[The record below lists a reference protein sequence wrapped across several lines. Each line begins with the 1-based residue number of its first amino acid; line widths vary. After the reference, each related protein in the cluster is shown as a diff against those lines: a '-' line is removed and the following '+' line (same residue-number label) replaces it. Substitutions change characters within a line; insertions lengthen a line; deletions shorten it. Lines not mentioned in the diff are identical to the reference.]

1 MSKRDAEQV
10 QKVLAGD
17 QAAYEPLVEAYQG
30 RIFAFVAGR
39 IRNFSATEDIVQNAF
54 VEAYMHLKSLKSPEK
69 FAGWLR
75 GIALNLSN
83 KWLQQKRPII
93 SIDDTSRD
101 ITPEI
106 SEFPLPDLPD
116 EALEKS
122 EKKEAVIAAVDALPD
137 IYRESVLLHYM
148 EGMTYPEIAAFLD
161 VPESTVTG
169 RLQVARNRL
178 RDELMPLVEDTLREK
193 RPRPQLTR
201 KVMAALPPLLYAMP
215 TQASLLAKLKGTG
228 MIKIIGIIGAGIAG
242 TGLYF
247 GGISAVLN
255 WGLENNELPQTS
267 QLQLE
272 LENLAQ
278 NEQPIPEKTDETDGT
293 KSSQQKVKSDST
305 TSGDTQTEKLDFGME
320 SSPQDSLIK
329 IVYWIPEAIYSDSVF
344 IELDCFN
351 IQGARVAKPV
361 NKTHA
366 SGSYTTFLSK
376 RGLPDGTYFVRL
388 RANRSDKNE
397 MLRKLNLI
405 WTDRNGKTKT
415 EKLDFGMEST
425 PQDSLIKIVY
435 WIPEAVYSDSVFVEI
450 DFYNSQGARAA
461 KPVNKMHNPGSYT
474 TFLSKRRLPDGRYLV
489 RLSATQQSLKEHQE
503 VHHALE
509 LVWRYRYQYGGNVQQ
524 KMDFKI
530 VRSPQASI
538 MEIAYWIPE
547 KVYSDPVFIE
557 LDFFNSQGARVAK
570 PVNKTHAPGSYT
582 AFLPKRGLP
591 DGTYFVRLRANRSEE
606 NAVRRSLNLI
616 WLYRNRTEPKYPI
629 DLKIESSPQDSL
641 VKIVYS
647 IPEGFHPAFVEIIFF
662 NNQNMMVAKPVNKTH
677 APGSYTKFL
686 SKRGLP
692 DGTYWVKMAAGR
704 DFTLQG
710 SLYSPYVVRRRE
722 NLIWTE
728 RK

>member
-83 KWLQQKRPII
+83 KWLQQKRPIV
-93 SIDDTSRD
+93 SLDDTSQD
-101 ITPEI
+101 VTPEV

-122 EKKEAVIAAVDALPD
+122 ETKEAVLTAVDALPD

-148 EGMTYPEIAAFLD
+148 EDMTYSEIAAFLD
-161 VPESTVTG
+161 IPESTVTG

-193 RPRPQLTR
+193 RPTRQLTR

-255 WGLENNELPQTS
+255 WGQENNELPQTS

-272 LENLAQ
+272 LENFAQ

-305 TSGDTQTEKLDFGME
+305 TSGDTQ
-320 SSPQDSLIK
+320 
-329 IVYWIPEAIYSDSVF
+329 
-344 IELDCFN
+344 
-351 IQGARVAKPV
+351 
-361 NKTHA
+361 
-366 SGSYTTFLSK
+366 
-376 RGLPDGTYFVRL
+376 
-388 RANRSDKNE
+388 
-397 MLRKLNLI
+397 
-405 WTDRNGKTKT
+405 T

-461 KPVNKMHNPGSYT
+461 KPVNK
-474 TFLSKRRLPDGRYLV
+474 
-489 RLSATQQSLKEHQE
+489 
-503 VHHALE
+503 
-509 LVWRYRYQYGGNVQQ
+509 
-524 KMDFKI
+524 
-530 VRSPQASI
+530 
-538 MEIAYWIPE
+538 
-547 KVYSDPVFIE
+547 
-557 LDFFNSQGARVAK
+557 
-570 PVNKTHAPGSYT
+570 THAPGSYT

-591 DGTYFVRLRANRSEE
+591 DGTYFVRLRANRLEE
-606 NAVRRSLNLI
+606 NAVRSSL
-616 WLYRNRTEPKYPI
+616 
-629 DLKIESSPQDSL
+629 
-641 VKIVYS
+641 
-647 IPEGFHPAFVEIIFF
+647 
-662 NNQNMMVAKPVNKTH
+662 
-677 APGSYTKFL
+677 
-686 SKRGLP
+686 
-692 DGTYWVKMAAGR
+692 
-704 DFTLQG
+704 
-710 SLYSPYVVRRRE
+710 

>member
-17 QAAYEPLVEAYQG
+17 RAAYEPLVEAYQG

-39 IRNFSATEDIVQNAF
+39 IRDFSATEDIVQNAF

-69 FAGWLR
+69 FSGWLR

-83 KWLQQKRPII
+83 KWLQQKRPVV

-101 ITPEI
+101 ITPEV
-106 SEFPLPDLPD
+106 SEFPLPELPD
-116 EALEKS
+116 EALEKT
-122 EKKEAVIAAVDALPD
+122 ETKEAVIAAVDALPD

-161 VPESTVTG
+161 IPESTVTG

-178 RDELMPLVEDTLREK
+178 RDELMPLVEDTLHEK
-193 RPRPQLTR
+193 RPTRQLTR
-201 KVMAALPPLLYAMP
+201 KVMAALPPLLYAVP

-228 MIKIIGIIGAGIAG
+228 MIKIMGIIGAGIAG

-255 WGLENNELPQTS
+255 WGQENNELSQTS
-267 QLQLE
+267 QIQLE
-272 LENLAQ
+272 LETPAQ
-278 NEQPIPEKTDETDGT
+278 NEQSVPEKTDATDGT
-293 KSSQQKVKSDST
+293 KSSQQEVQSDSN
-305 TSGDTQTEKLDFGME
+305 TSGDTQTKKLDFRME
-320 SSPQDSLIK
+320 TSPQDSLVK
-329 IVYWIPEAIYSDSVF
+329 IVYWIPETIYSDSVF
-344 IELDCFN
+344 
-351 IQGARVAKPV
+351 A
-361 NKTHA
+361 
-366 SGSYTTFLSK
+366 
-376 RGLPDGTYFVRL
+376 
-388 RANRSDKNE
+388 
-397 MLRKLNLI
+397 
-405 WTDRNGKTKT
+405 
-415 EKLDFGMEST
+415 
-425 PQDSLIKIVY
+425 
-435 WIPEAVYSDSVFVEI
+435 EI
-450 DFYNSQGARAA
+450 DFFNIHGARAA
-461 KPVNKMHNPGSYT
+461 KPVNKTHAPGSYT
-474 TFLSKRRLPDGRYLV
+474 AFLSKRGLPDGRYLV
-489 RLSATQQSLKEHQE
+489 RLSATQQSLKEQQE

-530 VRSPQASI
+530 VSSPQDSI
-538 MEIAYWIPE
+538 MEIAYWIPG

-557 LDFFNSQGARVAK
+557 LDFFNIHGARVAK

-606 NAVRRSLNLI
+606 NAERRSLKLI
-616 WLYRNRTEPKYPI
+616 WAYRNQPEPKYPI
-629 DLKIESSPQDSL
+629 DLKIESAPQDSL

-647 IPEGFHPAFVEIIFF
+647 IRETFFSNPVFVEIIFY
-662 NNQNMMVAKPVNKTH
+662 NKQNMMVARPVNKTH
-677 APGSYTKFL
+677 APGSYMASL

-692 DGTYWVKMAAGR
+692 DGTYWVKMAVGP

-710 SLYSPYVVRRRE
+710 SPYSPYAVRRKE
-722 NLIWTE
+722 NLIWTD

>member
-10 QKVLAGD
+10 EKVLAGD

-39 IRNFSATEDIVQNAF
+39 IRDFSATEDIVQNAF

-69 FAGWLR
+69 FSGWLR

-83 KWLQQKRPII
+83 KWIQQKRPIV
-93 SIDDTSRD
+93 SIDETSQD
-101 ITPEI
+101 VTPEI

-116 EALEKS
+116 EALEKT
-122 EKKEAVIAAVDALPD
+122 ETKEVVIAAVDALPD

-161 VPESTVTG
+161 IPESTVTG

-178 RDELMPLVEDTLREK
+178 RDELMPLVEDTLLEK
-193 RPRPQLTR
+193 RPTPQLTR
-201 KVMAALPPLLYAMP
+201 KIMVALPPLLYAVP

-228 MIKIIGIIGAGIAG
+228 MIKIMGIIGAGIAG

-255 WGLENNELPQTS
+255 WGQENNELSQTS
-267 QLQLE
+267 QIQLE
-272 LENLAQ
+272 LEPPAQ
-278 NEQPIPEKTDETDGT
+278 NEQSVPEKTDETDGT
-293 KSSQQKVKSDST
+293 KSSQQKIQSDSN
-305 TSGDTQTEKLDFGME
+305 TSGDTQTEKLDFRME
-320 SSPQDSLIK
+320 TSPQDSLVK
-329 IVYWIPEAIYSDSVF
+329 IVYWIPETIYSDSVF
-344 IELDCFN
+344 
-351 IQGARVAKPV
+351 A
-361 NKTHA
+361 
-366 SGSYTTFLSK
+366 
-376 RGLPDGTYFVRL
+376 
-388 RANRSDKNE
+388 
-397 MLRKLNLI
+397 
-405 WTDRNGKTKT
+405 
-415 EKLDFGMEST
+415 
-425 PQDSLIKIVY
+425 
-435 WIPEAVYSDSVFVEI
+435 EI
-450 DFYNSQGARAA
+450 DFFNIHGARAA
-461 KPVNKMHNPGSYT
+461 KPVNKTHAPGSYT
-474 TFLSKRRLPDGRYLV
+474 AFLSKRRLPDGRYLV
-489 RLSATQQSLKEHQE
+489 RLSATQQSLKEQQE

-509 LVWRYRYQYGGNVQQ
+509 LVWRYRYQYEGNVQQ

-530 VRSPQASI
+530 VSSPQDSI
-538 MEIAYWIPE
+538 MEIAYWIPG

-557 LDFFNSQGARVAK
+557 LDFFNIHGARVAK

-582 AFLPKRGLP
+582 AFLPKRGLS

-606 NAVRRSLNLI
+606 NAERRSLKLI
-616 WLYRNRTEPKYPI
+616 WAYRNQPEPNYPI
-629 DLKIESSPQDSL
+629 DLKIESAPQDSL

-647 IPEGFHPAFVEIIFF
+647 IRETFFSNPVFVEIIFY
-662 NNQNMMVAKPVNKTH
+662 NKQNMMVARPVNKTH
-677 APGSYTKFL
+677 APGSYTASL

-692 DGTYWVKMAAGR
+692 DGTYWVKMAVGP

-710 SLYSPYVVRRRE
+710 SPYSPYAVRRKE